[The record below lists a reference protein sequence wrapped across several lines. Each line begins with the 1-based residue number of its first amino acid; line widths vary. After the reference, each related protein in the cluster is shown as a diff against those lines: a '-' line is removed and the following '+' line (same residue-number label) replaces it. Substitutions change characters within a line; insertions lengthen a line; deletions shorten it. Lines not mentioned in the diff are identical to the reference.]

1 MYSQASASVRT
12 FFSKT
17 DSSETFASFDLS
29 LISYFLFLLIFQ
41 NSGIQPEAPVQ
52 GLERAQPN
60 ISTTAGTQPSAWP
73 HRGDKWCPQ
82 YSREPRSGRPLGLHA
97 ATARVDNETAACEE
111 HRGSRAGGERPCPQ
125 ADCQQLQ
132 PCLLQSHLSG
142 AAGGRIPAERRG
154 AAVSSTSFLGAEETL
169 EALACC
175 SGTQGQVQPQAI
187 ILALQQRHNSHP
199 GLRKLADPSTC
210 LPPTWSTQQH
220 QDLSSPRRSQMFSK
234 H

>member
-73 HRGDKWCPQ
+73 HRGDKWCPR
-82 YSREPRSGRPLGLHA
+82 YSR
-97 ATARVDNETAACEE
+97 
-111 HRGSRAGGERPCPQ
+111 SRAVAGPWGCVLPQ
-125 ADCQQLQ
+125 HEWTMR
-132 PCLLQSHLSG
+132 LLC
-142 AAGGRIPAERRG
+142 
-154 AAVSSTSFLGAEETL
+154 VKSTEDA
-169 EALACC
+169 
-175 SGTQGQVQPQAI
+175 GQVARGRVPKQTA
-187 ILALQQRHNSHP
+187 NSYSP
-199 GLRKLADPSTC
+199 ACFS
-210 LPPTWSTQQH
+210 PT
-220 QDLSSPRRSQMFSK
+220 
-234 H
+234 